1 MDFPGRANTKTESEM
16 IKVADSR
23 TKSDENYLF

>member
-16 IKVADSR
+16 IKVDSR